1 MALDLM
7 SLVARLTLDKSDYD
21 SGLTDAKEQ
30 AGGFAG
36 AMKKG
41 FAGAATAVT
50 AVAGAATAISG
61 VVAAQAGQV
70 ASYGDNID
78 KASQK
83 LGISAEAY
91 QEWQAVLQH
100 SGTSMESMT
109 SSFKTLQNAIAGP
122 TEAQSMALKN
132 LGIGTEIYAM
142 NAEDAFDL
150 VVQKL
155 QEMPESARRT
165 AIAQK
170 LLGKGA
176 MEMGALFNTS
186 AADTQA
192 MRDRVHELGGVMSN
206 EAVKAAA
213 AYQDSLQDMQTAI
226 DGTKR
231 NLISEFLPSLTSVM
245 DGITELFTTG
255 GTEKISQGISKF
267 VGKISEIV
275 PKMLEVGNNMLL
287 SLSQAIIE
295 NLPTLIDAATQTIMT
310 LVNGIVEQLPM
321 LVEAGLQIL
330 LSLAQ
335 SIADNLPTLIPT
347 IVSVVLQIVDTLTQP
362 DTLSSLVTAAVE
374 IIVALAEGLIDALPQ
389 LLEKAPTIITNL
401 VEALLK
407 VAPKVL
413 DAGVKL
419 IGELARGIV
428 QSVGTV
434 VSAIGQIGKSIVD
447 NIGNVVSNAVNWGKD
462 LIDNFTDGIKK
473 FINKPIEAVKGLAA
487 KVKSFLGF
495 SEPEEGPLSDFHTYA
510 PDMMMLFAQGI
521 TDNAGLITRA
531 IGNSF
536 DIAPAIGQSAG
547 QEFSVPRGNAG
558 GGRMLTAIFEF
569 SGTEVGR
576 IITPLIEAEQQ
587 RVGVRLASGG
597 AY

>member
-1 MALDLM
+1 MDLF

-50 AVAGAATAISG
+50 AVAGAATAITG
-61 VVAAQAGQV
+61 MVAAQAGQV

-91 QEWQAVLQH
+91 QEWDAVLQH
-100 SGTSMESMT
+100 SGTSIDSMGVGM
-109 SSFKTLQNAIAGP
+109 KTLANAAASGKD
-122 TEAQSMALKN
+122 AFKA
-132 LGIGTEIYAM
+132 LGISTERAASM
-142 NAEDAFDL
+142 SREDLFAETITA
-150 VVQKL
+150 L
-155 QEMPESARRT
+155 QNITDENKR
-165 AIAQK
+165 AQ
-170 LLGKGA
+170 LAQELFGRSA
-176 MEMGALFNTS
+176 MELGPLLNTS
-186 AADTQA
+186 AEDTQA
-192 MRDRVHELGGVMSN
+192 MRDRVHELGGVMSGD
-206 EAVKAAA
+206 AVKAAA
-213 AYQDSLQDMQTAI
+213 AYQDSLQDMTTAI
-226 DGTKR
+226 DGAKR
-231 NLISEFLPSLTSVM
+231 GLISEFLPSLTTVM

-255 GTEKISQGISKF
+255 GTERISEGIGQF

-275 PKMLEVGNNMLL
+275 PKVLEVGQNMLL

-362 DTLSSLVTAAVE
+362 DTLSSLVDAAVE

-389 LLEKAPTIITNL
+389 LLEKAPTIIMNL

-428 QSVGTV
+428 QSIGAV
-434 VSAIGQIGKSIVD
+434 VSAIGQIGKGIVD
-447 NIGNVVSNAVNWGKD
+447 NIGNVVSNAANWGKD
-462 LIDNFTDGIKK
+462 LIDNFTSGIKA
-473 FINKPIEAVKGLAA
+473 FMNKPVEAVKGLAA

-510 PDMMMLFAQGI
+510 PDMMKLFAEGI
-521 TDNAGLITRA
+521 TDNADLITRA

-536 DIAPAIGQSAG
+536 DIAPAIGQAAG
-547 QEFSVPRGNAG
+547 QEFSVPRSGNGG